1 MINRII
7 NQFKTDF
14 EAISWVD
21 KYGGLARP
29 MTTKAEVSDGEFIE
43 LIYPVS
49 CANATGNCFETGTYR
64 ELLPD
69 PALKSVV
76 YFIQDGAFI
85 KSAENKYKLSKDI
98 ATNTFQCSLRLVVW
112 LNLPLLGYKD
122 QYCDAVSLF
131 AAEMWRKLEAMR
143 ANNPTVRFE
152 VQAQY
157 PNDERVVFQ
166 EYLQGVIADRL
177 GTFTLY
183 PYGFFALSVNLI
195 AELSP
200 NCWADVPIL
209 PSNVC

>member
-1 MINRII
+1 
-7 NQFKTDF
+7 
-14 EAISWVD
+14 
-21 KYGGLARP
+21 
-29 MTTKAEVSDGEFIE
+29 
-43 LIYPVS
+43 
-49 CANATGNCFETGTYR
+49 
-64 ELLPD
+64 
-69 PALKSVV
+69 
-76 YFIQDGAFI
+76 
-85 KSAENKYKLSKDI
+85 
-98 ATNTFQCSLRLVVW
+98 VW

-200 NCWADVPIL
+200 NCWADVPTL
-209 PSNVC
+209 PPNVC